1 MTVNLLLTMFS
12 LIRTM
17 NRLLVCTLFIQAVV
31 HSVVAESPAQNATSA
46 WEHSI
51 VTIEVARKKYDYYQP
66 WTPRTSQTHKT
77 GLVLGE
83 HQILTTADEM
93 FDRTLVR
100 LQKNGRGRWWL
111 GEVAWIDYHANL
123 ALVTAVESDFW
134 RDLKPVTLK

>member
-1 MTVNLLLTMFS
+1 MMAVHLLITMLWRKRTMKLLLA
-12 LIRTM
+12 
-17 NRLLVCTLFIQAVV
+17 CTLFVQAVFC
-31 HSVVAESPAQNATSA
+31 SAAAEPPAQNVTTA

-66 WTPRTSQTHKT
+66 WTRRTSQIQKT

-83 HQILTTADEM
+83 HHILTTADEM

-111 GEVAWIDYHANL
+111 GEVTWIDYHANL
-123 ALVTAVESDFW
+123 ALVTTGGHDF
-134 RDLKPVTLK
+134 LA